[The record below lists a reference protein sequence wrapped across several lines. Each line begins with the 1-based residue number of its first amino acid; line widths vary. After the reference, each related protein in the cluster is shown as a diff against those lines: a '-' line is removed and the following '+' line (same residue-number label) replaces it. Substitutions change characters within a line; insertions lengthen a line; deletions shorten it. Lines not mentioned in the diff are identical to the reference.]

1 MKEGLREG
9 RPHPKDVRGAQSG
22 GGIGG
27 MGTCEPVTKY
37 VAGSTVEKE

>member
-1 MKEGLREG
+1 MKEGAREG